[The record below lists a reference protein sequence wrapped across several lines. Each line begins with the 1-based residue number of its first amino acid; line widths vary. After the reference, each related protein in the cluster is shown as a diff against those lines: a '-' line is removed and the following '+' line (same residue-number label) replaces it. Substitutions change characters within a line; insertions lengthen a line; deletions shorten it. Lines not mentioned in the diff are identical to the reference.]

1 MKESLEK
8 QGLLLNPD
16 VRAAKEK
23 ELQTKFRDFERWGED
38 VQNELNQKRIELET
52 NISRNLVKL
61 EFLSALLKNHI
72 HPREK

>member
-8 QGLLLNPD
+8 QSLLLNPD

-23 ELQTKFRDFERWGED
+23 ELQTKFRDFQRWGED
-38 VQNELNQKRIELET
+38 VQDELNQKRIELET

-72 HPREK
+72 HP